1 MDRKI
6 PGIFSPFFHSSRS
19 WLSETQ
25 WAQLKTLEN
34 MEAFKKGGQLT
45 QNIEQDICWM
55 QHDETSI
62 VHDGNNHGKPIKK
75 RV

>member
-1 MDRKI
+1 MYVPSFMDL
-6 PGIFSPFFHSSRS
+6 PGSEKFLRS

-45 QNIEQDICWM
+45 QNIEQDTGTNGRSRNPGR
-55 QHDETSI
+55 DLVT
-62 VHDGNNHGKPIKK
+62 
-75 RV
+75 